1 MGSFSSECDGESG
14 ASEEVG
20 VRAASAAGRIFDA
33 RILLDVIDILC
44 LLAKNKRQ
52 EAQETQ
58 FC

>member
-14 ASEEVG
+14 ASEV
-20 VRAASAAGRIFDA
+20 VVVIVASAAGRIFDA